1 MLHGAGEYIIEIYD
15 DKKRRLVREI
25 LAGNGSTKFKLENL
39 SGLGKGHFTWSI
51 RAMRMD
57 DEKKEILIDGEAA
70 EGDFTIDYTM
80 NASGGKREKKGEL
93 YAE

>member
-1 MLHGAGEYIIEIYD
+1 
-15 DKKRRLVREI
+15 
-25 LAGNGSTKFKLENL
+25 
-39 SGLGKGHFTWSI
+39 
-51 RAMRMD
+51 MD
-57 DEKKEILIDGEAA
+57 DAKKEILIDGEAA